1 MVAAMLF
8 AGLAALVAGAPAE
21 EGASVSARSV
31 LVTGE
36 VVRADLARQVLV
48 VKIAGKEPRETE
60 IATDDA
66 TRFTAGGRSVRLE
79 DVRPGERITAS
90 CTPAGQDRCLARLV
104 RAGGGRSAVPAPS
117 ATPARP

>member
-8 AGLAALVAGAPAE
+8 AGLAALVAGAPVE
-21 EGASVSARSV
+21 EGASVSARI

-48 VKIAGKEPRETE
+48 VKIGGKEPRETE
-60 IATDDA
+60 ITTDDA

-90 CTPAGQDRCLARLV
+90 CAPAGPDRCLARLV